1 MSEQPVNVI
10 RKGPINKPP
19 RHQSYV
25 PMLRRD
31 PATSNADELA
41 QFLRVKT
48 LYRVEATILH
58 WKPFSPS
65 VASVRTSSQ
74 RWRPE
79 SEDRAKARRFVT
91 VCIASSPLLVLAQ
104 TGRYGRGFAGPE
116 RQSAHRP
123 QRTSAVLR
131 TQQCRP
137 RIHLT
142 RPKAQP
148 SSARLQRQQA
158 G

>member
-1 MSEQPVNVI
+1 
-10 RKGPINKPP
+10 
-19 RHQSYV
+19 
-25 PMLRRD
+25 MLRRD
-31 PATSNADELA
+31 PATSLTPTNLKLDAVRSLEL
-41 QFLRVKT
+41 R
-48 LYRVEATILH
+48 LYTACVEPTILH
-58 WKPFSPS
+58 WKPFSPL
-65 VASVRTSSQ
+65 VASARTSSQ
-74 RWRPE
+74 SWRSD
-79 SEDRAKARRFVT
+79 SEDRAKTNRFVT
-91 VCIASSPLLVLAQ
+91 VCISSSPLLVLTQ